1 MVVQIS
7 RQPQPIRNQTL
18 LIWRLC
24 NPCLSVSSHCA
35 CMNVLLCQILQIEQ
49 NCVRWQSRVKLYL
62 FSHNSNIFK
71 NMKSFF
77 RFLFHS
83 IKTIAAIQM
92 NKDLASGSSSL
103 QGYVTPP
110 PTSSIVHRFNTI
122 QYTYTGSGKNHV
134 LRANGCQTQSIH

>member
-7 RQPQPIRNQTL
+7 RQPQPTRNQTL

-49 NCVRWQSRVKLYL
+49 NCVRGQSCVKLYL

-71 NMKSFF
+71 KHEIFF
-77 RFLFHS
+77 RFLFSFNQNNCCNLDEQRFGLWQQQSAGLCHPSPHFVHS
-83 IKTIAAIQM
+83 PPIQHYLVYLYRVWQ
-92 NKDLASGSSSL
+92 KPCFEG
-103 QGYVTPP
+103 
-110 PTSSIVHRFNTI
+110 
-122 QYTYTGSGKNHV
+122 
-134 LRANGCQTQSIH
+134 